1 MKKRILIS
9 TLIAL
14 MLDIVQP
21 VSAVSFGVHGYAGT
35 IAQETDDTTDNG
47 AIPLSVIPDTIKIT
61 ETGEILW
68 LSNHA
73 KKDEITTLRLSLQIT
88 DKADA
93 VTVEFHTDAKDKES
107 GYYKVEEYRYNP
119 TTGLLDIYL
128 SDIKALFVFPKSD
141 NSDGI
146 DLLNI
151 GTITVTDA
159 DGKVMPI
166 NSDIVQII
174 SDSIQYIYQNE
185 LTVVT
190 VETEIETIPEIVI
203 QEETEESIE
212 TTEETI
218 VETTTSALVTTV
230 TTTPAPAT
238 TVAITSTIAETTSAS
253 AMKIATISTI
263 AETTSAPAA
272 TVATTS
278 TITKTTSALATI
290 VAITSTI
297 AEIPSAPATKI
308 ATTSTIAETTS
319 ASATIVATTS
329 TIAEIPSAP
338 ATKIATTST
347 IAETTSAS
355 ATIVAT
361 TSTIAETTSVPAT
374 IETSATHI
382 ASNEDLCDWVIVDY
396 EDKTGITADNAEIT
410 DEENGNYEITLKDKD
425 EEILDIY
432 IIDPNTS
439 TGTETNN
446 NKEVNLPQTGN
457 YSLTNL
463 MIAVGA
469 FLVTGIG
476 FYTIKISDVIGCK
489 EK

>member
-329 TIAEIPSAP
+329 TIAE
-338 ATKIATTST
+338 
-347 IAETTSAS
+347 
-355 ATIVAT
+355 
-361 TSTIAETTSVPAT
+361 TTSVPAT